1 VQTLLTTV
9 TANLFLRAITI
20 LSKFALV
27 VWLGRYMS
35 LSDLGTY
42 GILVTSV
49 ALSVQFLG
57 MEFYVFN
64 TREILGSDQV
74 KRTTLVRDQLAFH
87 GLGYLL
93 FLPVISILFFINI
106 LPWSLIVWFYILLI
120 VEHLSLEICRLLTV
134 IGRPVLAN
142 FLEFIRTGSW
152 VAIAIVVGLQI
163 PEYRSVQ
170 AIVAFW
176 ILGGLLSLLI
186 GGKPLLQWDW
196 SATLKTRLDLDW
208 IRKGISVSMPFF
220 VSAAALNTI
229 YFSDR
234 FIIQHFQGIEQVGL
248 YTFHQSVA
256 GLVSTAVI
264 TGIIVIISPKL
275 VRAFLVRD
283 IPQYTQELKTL
294 TLSII
299 SGSIVISLFL
309 ILVFPF
315 AVDFMKNPQFSETRS
330 TFIVLLLSSIAHN
343 LSFIP
348 HYVLYAR
355 NFDRDLLWATLSSAV
370 VNIGLNLLWIPK
382 FGILGAAWATTIAFT
397 VLMGAKLGLVKFRSK
412 QSNWTPPAPETDI
425 EKSY

>member
-1 VQTLLTTV
+1 MT
-9 TANLFLRAITI
+9 
-20 LSKFALV
+20 
-27 VWLGRYMS
+27 

-74 KRTTLVRDQLAFH
+74 KRTILVRDQLAFH
-87 GLGYLL
+87 GLAYLL
-93 FLPVISILFFINI
+93 LLPIFSILFFINI
-106 LPWSLIVWFYILLI
+106 LPWSLIVWFYILVI
-120 VEHLSLEICRLLTV
+120 VEHLSLEICRFLTV

-152 VAIAIVVGLQI
+152 VAIAIAIGLQI
-163 PEYRSVQ
+163 PEYRSIQ
-170 AIVAFW
+170 TIVVFW

-196 SATLKTRLDLDW
+196 SATLKTRLDLGW
-208 IRKGISVSMPFF
+208 IRKGISVAMPFF
-220 VSAAALNTI
+220 VSMTALSTI

-234 FIIQHFQGIEQVGL
+234 FIIQHFRGIEQVGL

-256 GLVSTAVI
+256 GLVSTAVA

-283 IPQYTQELKTL
+283 MPQYTQELKTL

-299 SGSIVISLFL
+299 SGSILISLFL

-315 AVDFMKNPQFSETRS
+315 AADFMKNPQFFETRS
-330 TFIVLLLSSIAHN
+330 TFIVLLLGHIAQN

-355 NFDRDLLWATLSSAV
+355 SFDRDLLWATLSGAI
-370 VNIGLNLLWIPK
+370 VNIGLNLLWVPK
-382 FGILGAAWATTIAFT
+382 FGILGAAWATTAAFT
-397 VLMGAKLGLVKFRSK
+397 VLLGAKLGLVKIRSK
-412 QSNWTPPAPETDI
+412 QPSWTQPASETDI
-425 EKSY
+425 ERSHSHDV